1 MSEWMS
7 RPARR
12 TVLQA
17 LAGTALSAPAFAQ
30 AYPAR
35 PVTLVA
41 PMAAGGSTDY
51 AARLLAQRLT
61 EAFGVPMV
69 VENRPGATGSIG
81 ANYVARANPDGYTLL
96 LGNSSVVV
104 VNPLTS
110 QVTYD
115 MARDF
120 RPVGMLA
127 TVETILV
134 ASRKS
139 GIRSLPDLIAR
150 AKASPGRLSYGS
162 NGQGSAFHLAGEF
175 LSLTAEIEL
184 LHVPYRGASEAEAAL
199 LSGDIDA
206 AITNTVSVIPHI
218 REGLVTPLAIISTAE
233 PSLPGVPR
241 GSSVLPGYVVD
252 TWVGLYAP
260 RATQDGPVQR
270 LNEALNTFLRAP
282 ANAEAMRARGLE
294 PAPGT
299 VEEAIRFQDAER
311 AKWARV
317 VDFVRAGGRLN

>member
-1 MSEWMS
+1 MKRSS
-7 RPARR
+7 DNASRR

-17 LAGTALSAPAFAQ
+17 LGAAALPLPALAQ
-30 AYPAR
+30 AYPSR

-81 ANYVARANPDGYTLL
+81 ASYVARSSPDGYTLL

-104 VNPLTS
+104 VNPLTTNVS
-110 QVTYD
+110 YD
-115 MARDF
+115 IARDF

-139 GIRSLPDLIAR
+139 GIRSLPDLIAH
-150 AKASPGRLSYGS
+150 AKATPGRLTYGS

-175 LSLTAEIEL
+175 LSLSARIEL

-199 LSGDIDA
+199 LSGDIDIA
-206 AITNTVSVIPHI
+206 VTNTVSVAPHI
-218 REGLVTPLAIISTAE
+218 REGLVAPLAIVSTAP
-233 PSLPGVPR
+233 PSLPDVPR
-241 GSSVLPGYVVD
+241 ATTVLPDYVVD

-260 RATQDGPVQR
+260 RATQDEPVRR
-270 LNEALNTFLRAP
+270 LNEALNAFLRAP
-282 ANAEAMRARGLE
+282 ANAEAMKARGLE

-299 VEEAIRFQDAER
+299 IEDAVRFQDSER
-311 AKWARV
+311 AKWSRV
-317 VDFVRAGGRLN
+317 VEFVRAGGRLN